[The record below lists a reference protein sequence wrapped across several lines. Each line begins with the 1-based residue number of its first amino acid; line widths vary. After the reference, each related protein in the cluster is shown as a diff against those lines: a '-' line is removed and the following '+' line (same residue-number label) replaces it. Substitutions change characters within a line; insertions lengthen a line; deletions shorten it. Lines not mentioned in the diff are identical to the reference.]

1 MPDRGGGTNTV
12 ADMDGVGVSST
23 LKPQQ
28 VLILHITRG
37 RIGRRTREMACVRS
51 LRVDVIS
58 QVRGMTVWLDT
69 REGQEGNVQCRGA
82 GVVRVWVA
90 MGAMKR

>member
-1 MPDRGGGTNTV
+1 
-12 ADMDGVGVSST
+12 
-23 LKPQQ
+23 
-28 VLILHITRG
+28 
-37 RIGRRTREMACVRS
+37 MACVRS